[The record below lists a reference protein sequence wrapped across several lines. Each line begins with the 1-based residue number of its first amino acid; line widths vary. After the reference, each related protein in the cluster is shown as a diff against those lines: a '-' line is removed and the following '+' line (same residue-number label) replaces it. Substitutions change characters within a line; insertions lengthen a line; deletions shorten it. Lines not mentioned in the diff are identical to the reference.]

1 MYYYTIYAGGEYM
14 YQDNEREIFT
24 VKNIK
29 TDLYRHLI
37 PELLIILPIFLS
49 SLVIALNIY
58 LVNELSNKN
67 FNFKIYYIVL
77 FYTKIYLEVNDMA
90 FKIKPT
96 KQKVK
101 AGYKTLYI
109 SR

>member
-1 MYYYTIYAGGEYM
+1 M
-14 YQDNEREIFT
+14 
-24 VKNIK
+24 
-29 TDLYRHLI
+29 
-37 PELLIILPIFLS
+37 
-49 SLVIALNIY
+49 
-58 LVNELSNKN
+58 
-67 FNFKIYYIVL
+67 

-109 SR
+109 SDDLAEKVNKMAIDNETSFNNVIISILEHF